1 MGATLLLRQGSEQN
15 GGRARIW
22 RNALLEEWC
31 GWREVGEQL
40 LGRARRCYR
49 AGRSRALRPWGS
61 LGAATGEEEIEHYD
75 YGGSRI
81 ITIKNKIGLKPP
93 HQKLPPAKAPQN
105 KMTKNQQLLRWGLKR
120 REIKER
126 ANHDANH

>member
-1 MGATLLLRQGSEQN
+1 MERGRRAATGESSTLLP
-15 GGRARIW
+15 GRKISSA
-22 RNALLEEWC
+22 ATM
-31 GWREVGEQL
+31 GE
-40 LGRARRCYR
+40 
-49 AGRSRALRPWGS
+49 S
-61 LGAATGEEEIEHYD
+61 LGAATGEEEIERYD